1 MVRSVRIGNCSGF
14 YGDRSTAMTEMLEGG
29 PLDVLTGDYLA
40 ELTMLILARQKKK
53 DPTTGYAR
61 TYLQQVTDNLALAL
75 RKGVRLVSNAGGM
88 NPEALAQAITAMAAE
103 QGLTAKVAWVD
114 GDDITDR
121 AAELALGSPLAA
133 NAYLGG
139 FGIKQALAAGADVV
153 VTGRVTDASIIAGSA
168 AWFHDWSRDDW
179 NSLAGATAAGH
190 VIECGVQ
197 ATGGNFSF
205 FTEIEN
211 MTRPGFPI
219 AEIAADGTTVIT
231 KHPGTGGAVTTE
243 TVLSQILYEIQ
254 GARYAG
260 PDVTLRLDSV
270 QLSPDGEDRVRI
282 HAVRGEAP
290 PPDYKVSVNEIG
302 GYYNSVTYLLTG
314 LNISEKAALAKKQ
327 FHDALRVTPA
337 SIKWTLE
344 RTDQPDSPVHA
355 TAAARLTVA
364 ARDSDRTQVGRAF
377 SNAAVE
383 TGLSNYPGTF
393 KTSPPTDAQVVG
405 RYRAEFVPQAA
416 VPHRV
421 HLWDGTMQ
429 EIAPPTVTC
438 RLAPTEWDSHSPAPA
453 SPPLHT
459 DPALHSTA
467 QQNHTTRAP
476 LGELM
481 GARSGDKGGNANI
494 GVWARTDATWE
505 WLSDYLTAERL
516 RSLLPETSALDI
528 DVLDL
533 PRLRARNFVIHGMLG
548 EGVASKHRFDP
559 QAKAI
564 AEWLR
569 SRVADVPA
577 RLVNASAD
585 DSIN

>member
-53 DPTTGYAR
+53 DSTSGYAR

-75 RKGVRLVSNAGGM
+75 QKRVRLVSNAGGM
-88 NPEALAQAITAMAAE
+88 NPEALAQAIAAMAAD
-103 QGLTAKVAWVD
+103 QDLDVKVAWVD
-114 GDDITDR
+114 GDDITGR
-121 AAELALGSPLAA
+121 ADELGLGTPLAA

-139 FGIKQALAAGADVV
+139 FGIKQALAADADVV

-179 NSLAGATAAGH
+179 DSLAGATAAGH
-190 VIECGVQ
+190 VIECGIQ

-211 MTRPGFPI
+211 MTHPGFPI

-231 KHPGTGGAVTTE
+231 KHPGTDGAVTTE

-260 PDVTLRLDSV
+260 PDVTLRLDSIE
-270 QLSPDGEDRVRI
+270 LSPDGEDRVRI
-282 HAVRGEAP
+282 HGVRGEAP
-290 PPDYKVSVNEIG
+290 PPDLKVSVNEIG

-314 LNISEKAALAKKQ
+314 LDIPEKAALAKKQ
-327 FHDALRVTPA
+327 FHNALRVSPA
-337 SIKWTLE
+337 SLEWTLE
-344 RTDQPDSPVHA
+344 RTDQPDSAVHA

-364 ARDSDRTQVGRAF
+364 ARDTDRAQVGRAF

-383 TGLSNYPGTF
+383 TGLSNYPGMF

-405 RYRAEFVPQAA
+405 RFRAEYVPQDA

-421 HLWDGTMQ
+421 HHWDGTVE
-429 EIAPPTVTC
+429 EIAPPAIT
-438 RLAPTEWDSHSPAPA
+438 RPLAPSEWDSHSPASAA
-453 SPPLHT
+453 SPTSVDHT
-459 DPALHSTA
+459 SDRAESHTA
-467 QQNHTTRAP
+467 TTRLP
-476 LGELM
+476 LGRLV

-494 GVWARTDATWE
+494 GVWARTEATWE
-505 WLSDYLTAERL
+505 WLSDFLTADRL
-516 RSLLPETSALDI
+516 RLLLPETRGLDI

-533 PRLRARNFVIHGMLG
+533 PHLRARNFVIHGMLG

-569 SRVADVPA
+569 SREVDVPDQ
-577 RLVNASAD
+577 L
-585 DSIN
+585 IH